1 MLPSDDRRAKTV
13 RVQDFFT
20 FRYLNDLFTTGG
32 GIWTDQFKQMA
43 SSWEEM
49 QRPDYS
55 FSRWLPDAMSIWGN
69 WARAVER
76 MSTVHLTSTA
86 ASHSPPV
93 AVFVIDRTA
102 DTTDPREL
110 MVPAG
115 VGRHEEVRN
124 TSLTHNA
131 GGPAIPANHVMVR
144 PSAVGGNL
152 SVKLVGI
159 KDVSL
164 RQGQYSG
171 AVYVPRDGHNK
182 MVALIHVMVDETTVK
197 GSTGPF
203 DRADVQPE
211 AAAGPAS
218 QRRGGGRNG
227 TMSKAQV
234 KAKAKP
240 KTE

>member
-55 FSRWLPDAMSIWGN
+55 ISRWLPDAISMWGN

-93 AVFVIDRTA
+93 AVFVIDHTA
-102 DTTDPREL
+102 DTTDPREV

-131 GGPAIPANHVMVR
+131 GGPPIPANHVMVR
-144 PSAVGGNL
+144 PSPVGGNL

-159 KDVSL
+159 KDVRL

-171 AVYVPRDGHNK
+171 AVYVRRDGHNK
-182 MVALIHVMVDETTVK
+182 MVALIHVMVDETTEK

-203 DRADVQPE
+203 DRADPT
-211 AAAGPAS
+211 PATVAVPVS
-218 QRRGGGRNG
+218 KRRVGGRSG
-227 TMSKAQV
+227 TKSR
-234 KAKAKP
+234 AKAKT
-240 KTE
+240 KATTE